1 MRTTVDLPDDLHRAV
16 LSIARDS
23 GRSLSQTVS
32 TLVSKALRP
41 GSVADDISV
50 DPVTGF
56 PVVYVGH
63 PVTREMVMTANDDAE

>member
-1 MRTTVDLPDDLHRAV
+1 MRTTVDLPDDLHQTV
-16 LSIARDS
+16 LSLARDS

-32 TLVSKALRP
+32 ALVNKALRP
-41 GSVADDISV
+41 GSVADDIIV

-63 PVTREMVMTANDDAE
+63 PVTTEMVAAAEDDGE

>member
-1 MRTTVDLPDDLHRAV
+1 MRTTVDLPEDLHQTV

-32 TLVSKALRP
+32 ALVSMALEP
-41 GSVADDISV
+41 GAVADDISV

-63 PVTREMVMTANDDAE
+63 PVTTEMVMAADDDEE

>member
-1 MRTTVDLPDDLHRAV
+1 MRTTVDLPDDLHQTV

-32 TLVSKALRP
+32 ALVHKALLP
-41 GSVADDISV
+41 GSEVDDISV
-50 DPVTGF
+50 DPMTGF

-63 PVTREMVMTANDDAE
+63 PVTTEMVLAAEDEA